1 MVRITWCILMAMPK
15 NLSRLSF
22 TQKQKIARKN
32 RQKLKTLTRQI
43 RNIQASKMTKSQA
56 KRMNKL
62 IAKYIK
68 FKQTARYV

>member
-1 MVRITWCILMAMPK
+1 MAMPK

-32 RQKLKTLTRQI
+32 REKLKRLTKQI
-43 RNIQASKMTKSQA
+43 RKIQASKMTKSQA
-56 KRMNKL
+56 RTMQLL